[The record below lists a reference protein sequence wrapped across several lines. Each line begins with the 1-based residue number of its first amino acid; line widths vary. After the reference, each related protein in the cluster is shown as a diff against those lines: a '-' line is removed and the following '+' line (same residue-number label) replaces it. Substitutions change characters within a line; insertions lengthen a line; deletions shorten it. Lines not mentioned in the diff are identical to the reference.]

1 MNHLPN
7 EDSKRPEG
15 GDKRSPAA
23 KVDIAKRE
31 EQIVALRLRSVSFA
45 EIGRTVGV
53 SKQAAVMAFQKALRR
68 NTDFDIQSHHRS
80 ELAKLDLEE
89 ANVWRVMDAN
99 KDKPKVQFDGTAQ
112 LRGIHIRRAK
122 LLGLDAPAKLDVQAI
137 YATGHGEVTAARMAR
152 QAAIERLSLADQET
166 LAELYDR
173 MDENTAA
180 QPAKPAQLAEIE
192 GIANGHEANGTGN
205 AGRVDV
211 VNAAESEPKE

>member
-7 EDSKRPEG
+7 EDSRRPEG

-31 EQIVALRLRSVSFA
+31 EQIVSLRLRGLPFW
-45 EIGRTVGV
+45 EIGRTTGI
-53 SKQAAVMAFQKALRR
+53 SKQAAVKAFQKALRR
-68 NTDFDIQSHHRS
+68 NTDFDIQSYHRS

-112 LRGIHIRRAK
+112 LRGIHTRRAK
-122 LLGLDAPAKLDVQAI
+122 LLGLDAPAKLDVRAI
-137 YATGHGEVTAARMAR
+137 YATGQGDVTAARMAR
-152 QAAIERLSLADQET
+152 QAAIERLSLADQEQ

-173 MDENTAA
+173 MDENSAA
-180 QPAKPAQLAEIE
+180 DATKPAQLTAETT
-192 GIANGHEANGTGN
+192 NGNGSGHTGRIDAEN
-205 AGRVDV
+205 P
-211 VNAAESEPKE
+211 AESTPEE

>member
-7 EDSKRPEG
+7 EDSRRPEG

-31 EQIVALRLRSVSFA
+31 EQIVALRLRSVSFS

-53 SKQAAVMAFQKALRR
+53 SKQAAVKALRR

-99 KDKPKVQFDGTAQ
+99 KDKPKVQFDGTSQ

-122 LLGLDAPAKLDVQAI
+122 LLGLDAPAKLDVRAI

-152 QAAIERLSLADQET
+152 QAAIERL
-166 LAELYDR
+166 
-173 MDENTAA
+173 
-180 QPAKPAQLAEIE
+180 
-192 GIANGHEANGTGN
+192 
-205 AGRVDV
+205 
-211 VNAAESEPKE
+211 